1 VAAQPISS
9 FNAVITVRILNAELS
24 DPKVQF
30 WARSVQNGTGTRAAE
45 VYYSWKAVSQSN
57 FNGSQILEGSQEFPN
72 QTQGFKKYRID
83 VAGGLKSRRRAS
95 FENRSSLWSWNWK
108 CSPAG

>member
-1 VAAQPISS
+1 M
-9 FNAVITVRILNAELS
+9 
-24 DPKVQF
+24 
-30 WARSVQNGTGTRAAE
+30 GTGTRAAE

-83 VAGGLKSRRRAS
+83 CAGGLKS
-95 FENRSSLWSWNWK
+95 
-108 CSPAG
+108 